1 MHLRSNTVKIL
12 KEQTIC
18 EWKNVAPQK
27 PESGSKLGIAL
38 STLGQLPINGLR
50 YKPENGTNG
59 WYIWCGTEL
68 SDADN
73 FFSPLHIEHIG
84 SYLPEVA
91 GYLELPAGYRFQID
105 GHNFEDVWFD
115 PELLNA

>member
-1 MHLRSNTVKIL
+1 VKIL

-50 YKPENGTNG
+50 HNPENGTNG
-59 WYIWCGTEL
+59 WCIWCGTEL
-68 SDADN
+68 SDADD
-73 FFSPLHIEHIG
+73 FFSSLHIEHIG

-91 GYLELPAGYRFQID
+91 GYLDLPAGYRFQID
-105 GHNFEDVWFD
+105 GNNFEDVWFD
-115 PELLNA
+115 PELLGA